1 MSFLSGLRDPG
12 DEERAGGGPRL
23 LVSTFG
29 RLLWYFP
36 ATDGTRLVHE
46 GRGKYYGMAQAGTK
60 GLREIWVVSR
70 PDQEQDDRLLR
81 IDQWR
86 GKVRQKVQLASRDTH
101 QAVRA
106 GDRLYVADTF
116 RGRVLVHSLP
126 RLEPV
131 REFGGFTH
139 ENHVNSV
146 LVEGDSLLVLCH
158 NKGKSHMA
166 RLDLGTGDEL
176 DLYPDVGEHSHD
188 IVRWRDE
195 YLICDSRGGGL
206 VAVHRGTKALRVLH
220 ADEGHFTK
228 GLAVAGDVAYF
239 GISQAAV
246 REKRHEVRCELLA
259 YDLAADTVLW
269 RRRLETRG
277 LINMILTA
285 DDLVAA
291 AAR

>member
-1 MSFLSGLRDPG
+1 MSFLSAWRDPG
-12 DEERAGGGPRL
+12 DEERAGDGPRL
-23 LVSTFG
+23 LVSTFR

-46 GRGKYYGMAQAGTK
+46 GRGKYYGMAASGDR
-60 GLREIWVVSR
+60 LREIWAVSR
-70 PDQEQDDRLLR
+70 PDQEKDDRLLR

-86 GKVRQKVQLASRDTH
+86 GKVKEKVQLASRDTH

-106 GDRLYVADTF
+106 GDRLFVADTF
-116 RGRVLVHSLP
+116 RGRVLVYSLP
-126 RLEPV
+126 GLELT

-146 LVEGDSLLVLCH
+146 LVESGSLLVMCH

-166 RLDLGTGDEL
+166 RLDLETGDEIET
-176 DLYPDVGEHSHD
+176 YPDVGEHSHD

-206 VAVHRGTKALRVLH
+206 VAVHRDTKALRVLH

-246 REKRHEVRCELLA
+246 REKRHEVQCELSA
-259 YDLAADTVLW
+259 YDLAADAVLW
-269 RRRLETRG
+269 RRRLPTNG

-285 DDLVAA
+285 DDLAA
-291 AAR
+291 AAG